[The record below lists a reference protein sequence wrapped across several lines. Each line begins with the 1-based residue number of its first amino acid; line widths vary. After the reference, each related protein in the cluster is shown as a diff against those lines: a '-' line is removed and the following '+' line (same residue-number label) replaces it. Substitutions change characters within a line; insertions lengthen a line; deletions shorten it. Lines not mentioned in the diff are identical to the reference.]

1 MELVWFGDTKE
12 LCMFNK
18 CIDGFRRFPF
28 AIVCMFLMLIRRSIG
43 L

>member
-28 AIVCMFLMLIRRSIG
+28 AIVYVCSFC
-43 L
+43 

>member
-12 LCMFNK
+12 LMFNK

-28 AIVCMFLMLIRRSIG
+28 AIVYVCSLC
-43 L
+43 

>member
-28 AIVCMFLMLIRRSIG
+28 AIAYVCSLC
-43 L
+43 

>member
-12 LCMFNK
+12 LCKFNK

-28 AIVCMFLMLIRRSIG
+28 AIVYVCSLC
-43 L
+43 

>member
-12 LCMFNK
+12 LCMFINK

-28 AIVCMFLMLIRRSIG
+28 AIVYVCSLC
-43 L
+43 